1 MINDQTAD
9 ENLWEAIQEGHTK
22 AFSLLYDRYWYRVYT
37 TAFHHLKD
45 QETCIEVV
53 HDIFLNLWQKRAQ
66 LQIQSFPAYL
76 TTAARYHVYRKAHQ
90 QQQQRVTYTDT
101 LELLSQSE
109 ERNTAVDKLR
119 EAELEVILM
128 AALAGLP
135 KRCREIF
142 LMSRKEQLTNEE
154 IAVRL
159 GISKRTVENQLTYAL
174 AILRD
179 KLKDLIVLVLLY
191 QQMK

>member
-66 LQIQSFPAYL
+66 
-76 TTAARYHVYRKAHQ
+76 
-90 QQQQRVTYTDT
+90 
-101 LELLSQSE
+101 
-109 ERNTAVDKLR
+109 
-119 EAELEVILM
+119 
-128 AALAGLP
+128 
-135 KRCREIF
+135 
-142 LMSRKEQLTNEE
+142 
-154 IAVRL
+154 
-159 GISKRTVENQLTYAL
+159 
-174 AILRD
+174 
-179 KLKDLIVLVLLY
+179 
-191 QQMK
+191 